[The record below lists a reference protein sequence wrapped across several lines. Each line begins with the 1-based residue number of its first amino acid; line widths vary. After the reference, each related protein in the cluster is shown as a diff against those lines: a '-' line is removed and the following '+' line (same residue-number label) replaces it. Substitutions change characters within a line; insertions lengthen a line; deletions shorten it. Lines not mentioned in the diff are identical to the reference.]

1 MKIGFLTDYDKKKI
15 EFAGKNGFGSIQL
28 IVNPGGPLDPTGV
41 ERDAILDAK
50 EFIEG
55 AGVEISAVGTYN
67 VNCLHGD
74 STERS
79 AAINFL
85 EKTMDLC
92 EALDVAILGAV
103 PGRDVEKSVD
113 ENIAGYKEV
122 FTPLSKMAEDKGLR
136 IAFEN
141 CPRFH
146 YFPFRG
152 VNIAYCPRAWDMMFD
167 AVPSEALGLEYDPS
181 HPVSMFMDVIE
192 PIHRYGERIYHVH
205 AKDTEILKGNLSE
218 NGILQPGMFRYRLPG
233 YGDVDWVG
241 FVSALFEVGY
251 RGNMDI
257 EGCVDPMS
265 LGSEEQGLLLA
276 KKYLSQVLP

>member
-1 MKIGFLTDYDKKKI
+1 MKIGFLSGYDKGKI

-28 IVNPGGPLDPTGV
+28 IVNPGGPLDPTTVG
-41 ERDAILDAK
+41 RDAILEAK

-55 AGVEISAVGTYN
+55 AGVEISALGAYRG
-67 VNCLHGD
+67 NCLHGD
-74 STERS
+74 SAERG
-79 AAINFL
+79 AAIEFL
-85 EKTMDLC
+85 KKTMDLC
-92 EALDVAILGAV
+92 ETLDVAVLGTV
-103 PGRDVEKSVD
+103 PGRDTEKSID
-113 ENIAGYKEV
+113 ENIAGFKEV
-122 FTPLSKMAEDKGLR
+122 FTPLARMAEDAGLR

-233 YGDVDWVG
+233 YGDVDWVR
-241 FVSALFEVGY
+241 FVSALFEIGY
-251 RGNMDI
+251 SGNMDI

-276 KKYLSQVLP
+276 KKFLSQVLP